1 MKILTGLQVF
11 PVGRAAT
18 DSARMEGERFVAV
31 NVGNRRILR
40 GGYRH
45 ARDVNVTPERAYA
58 AAHGAVAFCKP
69 LRRLAGCE
77 MDRAAM
83 TGAFDQ
89 LIDHE
94 RLLL

>member
-1 MKILTGLQVF
+1 MRILARLQVF
-11 PVGRAAT
+11 PVCRAA
-18 DSARMEGERFVAV
+18 ACPAGMEGKRFVAV